1 MTSMT
6 GREVILTNRS
16 FTPQELYEFMEEY
29 WDKEEYNDFVL
40 GSPTDM
46 SVGMYVMLPAT
57 ARHLVIVYSRDKG
70 FLNKEKKVV
79 LSVAMT
85 SAGAAEAMAR
95 SIPTGGR
102 VIAGIVKLH
111 SVKSQNEDRTGPA
124 QEALVAYTNYMRTL
138 LGEAGYLK

>member
-1 MTSMT
+1 MT
-6 GREVILTNRS
+6 GREVILTNKS
-16 FTPQELYEFMEEY
+16 FSPEELYEFMESH
-29 WDKEEYNDFVL
+29 WDKENYGDFVL

-46 SVGMYVMLPAT
+46 SIGQYVMLPAT
-57 ARHLVIVYSRDKG
+57 SRHLVIVYSRDKG
-70 FLNKEKKVV
+70 FMSKEKKVV

-102 VIAGIVKLH
+102 VIAGAVKIG
-111 SVKSQNEDRTGPA
+111 SVISQNQDRTGPA
-124 QEALVAYTNYMRTL
+124 QEALEPYAEHMRSI

>member
-1 MTSMT
+1 MT

-95 SIPTGGR
+95 SILTGGR

>member
-1 MTSMT
+1 MT
-6 GREVILTNRS
+6 GREVIITNRS

>member
-1 MTSMT
+1 
-6 GREVILTNRS
+6 
-16 FTPQELYEFMEEY
+16 MEEY

>member
-1 MTSMT
+1 MT

-16 FTPQELYEFMEEY
+16 FTPQELYGFMEEY

-85 SAGAAEAMAR
+85 STGAAEAMAR